1 MAEFKVFK
9 EEFGK
14 NVTICDMIQNR
25 ISLCKDEL
33 ETFISKCDSISYF
46 KEDSYCWFRNDG
58 INKIILMN
66 PIGHL

>member
-33 ETFISKCDSISYF
+33 ENVIENNEKTCYSEKMLLLV
-46 KEDSYCWFRNDG
+46 E
-58 INKIILMN
+58 L
-66 PIGHL
+66 